1 MKTYVLKL
9 ALLFFGLSLIYCC
22 EPGIVIPSNTPSDF
36 AYELHLEELPYKN
49 APALQSFVH
58 GISGE
63 EWLLFAGR
71 TNTKDSKKGEKYDGG
86 LHNIGAKNYSNKSF
100 PPVSFNDSIFVYNV
114 STDTRTAIS
123 IDQMTA
129 VLKKNF
135 PSNYKAMKGFE
146 NVFRNSNSLVRQDK
160 EFLYVVG
167 GYGPANFKATGNA
180 AKNYVTYNHVARI
193 HVPSLIAIVN
203 GNYDS
208 ANKELLFSF
217 GRDTTNT
224 LVSTGGELEKAGG
237 SLYVVMGHCFGNNCT
252 PTGIG
257 QKYVDAAYPFSV
269 SVDTLETIKNIHKL
283 NISISNAISDV
294 SNPKGA
300 GADNM
305 SAFRRRDGPIT
316 PAIYK
321 SPVND
326 TIQEGIAIYSGV
338 FKAGNDNNL
347 QAWNDAI
354 YIHPAFANKE
364 NTVYTYDRAYN
375 QKDFNVYAAPNF
387 VMYDADKEITHT
399 FLLGGIGDG
408 QPAANGKLSGFTN
421 TGMHIETKIVTDF
434 KTNTV
439 ITSTNKLISQNIYL
453 NNEKNDKPF
462 YGAEAILFPNE
473 SLITIIV
480 PAQGGK
486 NGTLART
493 TEILDMS
500 KFDGSEIHIGHVFG
514 GIKAL
519 ESNPARYGPKKSR
532 ASNKIFK
539 VTLKKK

>member
-1 MKTYVLKL
+1 MKNYVSKL
-9 ALLFFGLSLIYCC
+9 ALLFFGLSLMYSC
-22 EPGIVIPSNTPSDF
+22 EPGIVIENNTPSEI
-36 AYELHLEELPYKN
+36 AYELHLEELPNKN

-71 TNTKDSKKGEKYDGG
+71 TNQSNDNGG
-86 LHNIGAKNYSNKSF
+86 LHDMNGDYTDTSF
-100 PPVSFNDSIFVYNV
+100 PPVSYNDSIFVYNLKRDARV
-114 STDTRTAIS
+114 GISMSQLKGILTRHFPKN
-123 IDQMTA
+123 A
-129 VLKKNF
+129 VALN
-135 PSNYKAMKGFE
+135 GFE
-146 NVFRNSNSLVRQDK
+146 AVFRNSNPLVKQDGD
-160 EFLYVVG
+160 FLYVVG
-167 GYGPANFKATGNA
+167 GFGPIDFKAKGSA
-180 AKNYVTYNHVARI
+180 AQNYMTYNHVARI
-193 HVPSLIAIVN
+193 HVPSLVAIVN

-208 ANKELLFSF
+208 ASKELLFSF

-252 PTGIG
+252 PF

-269 SVDTLETIKNIHKL
+269 SVDTSGTIKNIHKL

-408 QPAANGKLSGFTN
+408 QSAANGKLSGFTN

-486 NGTLART
+486 NGTPART

-514 GIKAL
+514 GIEAF
-519 ESNPARYGPKKSR
+519 ESNPATYGPGKSR
-532 ASNKIFK
+532 ASKKIFK
-539 VTLKKK
+539 VVLKKK